1 MLFTKWHSVLKLFAS
16 ADDLNNPVASRRT
29 ATAQLSITIEI
40 ANNLKPKPFRN
51 TSGEI
56 EVVFGH

>member
-1 MLFTKWHSVLKLFAS
+1 MLFTKWHSVSKLFAS

-40 ANNLKPKPFRN
+40 ATLKPKPFRN